1 MNKLLKS
8 NKMLATVVILALTI
22 TSCATFVRT
31 SYQTLSSVATIVDFA
46 RNGYNEFY
54 KAGMVKPELA
64 AKVEQAYPIYQ
75 QSMGLAV
82 QAVKAYQNLAATGV
96 IVSPDSANLAIQ
108 NAQDKTNE
116 LLAAFAEAGGPKVE
130 PVTIE
135 KIVVKGK

>member
-116 LLAAFAEAGGPKVE
+116 LLAAFAEGGGPKVE